1 MTIHF
6 QMSSDVRL
14 VASTRAIVASALD
27 SATGPIVDIAVLL
40 TDEVATNALLHG
52 GGEYTVAL
60 DLDDVRIRVE
70 VTDTCPDPPIV
81 YEPSID
87 REFGRGMAIVNALAT
102 AWGTERAGA
111 GKTVWFEL
119 QRDRF

>member
-6 QMSSDVRL
+6 QMGSDVRL
-14 VASTRAIVASALD
+14 VASTRAIVASALA
-27 SATGPIVDIAVLL
+27 STPGPIVDVAVLL
-40 TDEVATNALLHG
+40 TDELATNAFVHG

-60 DLDDVRIRVE
+60 DLDEVRLRVE
-70 VTDTCPDPPIV
+70 VTDRCPDLPIV

-87 REFGRGMAIVNALAT
+87 REYGRGMAMVNALAT
-102 AWGTERAGA
+102 AWGAEQIAN

-119 QRDRF
+119 RRDGF